1 VPVKPYKP
9 VDLSQPGIKT
19 EAPAKKPAGSMTFNE
34 KLAVKELLKQ
44 TQHGKS
50 LNPSLDI
57 VPAPERKFGKDELKA
72 DIKAV
77 TQRVMDYLKTGN
89 RLEQRLEFASLKD
102 ITVMLGI
109 LTDKNLLLEGQP
121 TQIIGH
127 AEQAKLDQIGT
138 KLQELVKQRGL
149 DRKITLTE
157 RTATIESA

>member
-1 VPVKPYKP
+1 MPVKPYKP

-19 EAPAKKPAGSMTFNE
+19 EAPAKKPAGNLTLNE
-34 KLAVKELLKQ
+34 RLAVKALTRSGGSIHSPLP
-44 TQHGKS
+44 
-50 LNPSLDI
+50 NLDI
-57 VPAPERKFGKDELKA
+57 APAPERKFGKDELKA
-72 DIKAV
+72 DIKAL